1 MDGVCLVFS
10 LFFTFLF
17 VIFGSFLL
25 FFFSFLHDELAVFF
39 MPRPVSFL
47 ALVHAVICL

>member
-10 LFFTFLF
+10 LFFAFLF

-39 MPRPVSFL
+39 MSRPVSFL